1 MLHTVF
7 SMLRNIDRIILN
19 PIQAAGLLAISG
31 QIIASHQKVAD
42 HTMESSGS
50 HDSSS
55 SGSKT
60 TSPEHTSSGSGSPS
74 NSTGTT
80 DHNVESKSE
89 KKPLDAT
96 DFSVKAVIAN

>member
-1 MLHTVF
+1 M
-7 SMLRNIDRIILN
+7 
-19 PIQAAGLLAISG
+19 AISG
-31 QIIASHQKVAD
+31 QIIASHQKD
-42 HTMESSGS
+42 TLESSAGS

-74 NSTGTT
+74 NSTESQMETT
-80 DHNVESKSE
+80 TTTTKTE